1 MPNEPDDEFELP
13 LLRAIGIALL
23 LCLAFAL
30 VFVAAMYWL

>member
-23 LCLAFAL
+23 LCLGLAL